1 MSYLGSDSCVELED
15 VTVEAMKNLVDRA
28 MSEEA
33 QHDNVAHLQ
42 ALAQENGHLAA
53 ELLRS

>member
-1 MSYLGSDSCVELED
+1 
-15 VTVEAMKNLVDRA
+15 

-42 ALAQENGHLAA
+42 ALAQENGILAA